1 MEEIFRVR
9 QDVLTHF
16 ARIIEMV
23 APELPDALGRKARTA
38 WERLDSGQYRVVVC
52 GGFRSGKSTLLNT
65 LVDRPGL
72 FPVSPDVVTT
82 STVVSLSWADEEQVV
97 AHFDRRP
104 GDPGPLWQPLELI
117 PLDRLAEF
125 GTEPTGPV
133 HRRDV
138 RQVEVGLPLPRLE
151 SGLVLVDTPGIGTTH
166 TEVVRAELAE
176 ADVLVFVASAV
187 EPPGTEELSFLADS
201 VAFCPEVIT
210 VVTFLDLVADP
221 EPVIREL
228 TGRIAGTIGIPPE
241 ELVVVPGLSDQLAD
255 FCCRV
260 QVLAALDTWEELV
273 DALRRPEAERLTAL
287 VDDAPTGLR
296 NELADLRAEVESRK
310 KQQSRQLASL
320 PLDLERAARPVR
332 RRLAED
338 FDKLTVDFR
347 TDSYGE
353 QGQRDPDG
361 VAGWVAAK
369 TADIVAGAERELLVA
384 ASTVARQYG
393 LDAYTEGGF
402 TEPAAGTDPEIE
414 QRPVEHPPEAGRPAR
429 VRAGRGGVT
438 AYGSTGAFL
447 GVIAGTIVLPG
458 VGTMV
463 GAAVGGLAGQ
473 VSGWFAGRREG
484 ERRHELRRRRE
495 VGAQLRELGL
505 SKIESARRAA
515 ERDLDNQ
522 QRDLSASLGETLEA
536 SHRTELGILADRA
549 ADLNDALLESERR
562 RDAALV
568 DLETMLEH
576 YTRLLEECD
585 ALRDRLEAVGP
596 PKIGRT
602 G

>member
-1 MEEIFRVR
+1 MDEIFRVR

-23 APELPDALGRKARTA
+23 APELPDALRRKAGAA

-72 FPVSPDVVTT
+72 FPVSPEVVTT

-97 AHFDRRP
+97 AHFDPRP
-104 GDPGPLWQPLELI
+104 GDPGPLRQPLELI

-125 GTEPTGPV
+125 TGERGGPV
-133 HRRDV
+133 QQRDV
-138 RQVEVGLPLPRLE
+138 HQVEIGLPLPRLE
-151 SGLVLVDTPGIGTTH
+151 SGLVLVDTPGIGTTTH

-187 EPPGTEELSFLADS
+187 ERLRTEELAFLADS
-201 VAFCPEVIT
+201 VSFCPDVIA
-210 VVTFLDLVADP
+210 VVTFLDLVDDP
-221 EPVIREL
+221 EPVVREL
-228 TGRIAGTIGIPPE
+228 NGRIAATVGISPE
-241 ELVVVPGLSDQLAD
+241 ELVVVGGLSEGIAD
-255 FCCRV
+255 LCCRV
-260 QVLAALDTWEELV
+260 QILAALDTWEELV

-287 VDDAPTGLR
+287 VDDVPTGLR
-296 NELADLRAEVESRK
+296 DELSDLRAEVESREK
-310 KQQSRQLASL
+310 RHGRQLVAL

-338 FDKLTVDFR
+338 FDRLTADFR
-347 TDSYGE
+347 AASYGE
-353 QGQRDPDG
+353 RAHRDPDG
-361 VAGWVAAK
+361 VADWVGAK
-369 TADIVAGAERELLVA
+369 TAAVVAAAERDLLVA

-393 LDAYTEGGF
+393 LDAYADAGMS
-402 TEPAAGTDPEIE
+402 EPPADIDPAGE
-414 QRPVEHPPEAGRPAR
+414 QRPVEPVPEPVAR
-429 VRAGRGGVT
+429 TRARGG

-473 VSGWFAGRREG
+473 VSGWYAGRREG
-484 ERRHELRRRRE
+484 QRRHDLRRRRE
-495 VGAQLRELGL
+495 VGAQLREFGL
-505 SKIESARRAA
+505 SKLESARRAA
-515 ERDLDNQ
+515 ERDLDHQ

-536 SHRTELGILADRA
+536 RHRAELERLTDRGAGLA
-549 ADLNDALLESERR
+549 DALLERERR

-585 ALRDRLEAVGP
+585 TLRDRLEAVGP
-596 PKIGRT
+596 PDLERPT
-602 G
+602 